1 MKIHQLILLF
11 ALVSFYLLLA
21 SGSNAFSSLPP
32 PPVQPPPV
40 VDTSP
45 DGTTAL
51 PNTPWALCQSIPQ
64 SCIIGGVVGGTNVV
78 PPLSSGS
85 QPCPIGSNIIS
96 NQCMPIASPGMTM
109 MNTRPSLSGAPSS
122 NGCLPGELA
131 EDNLCI
137 RAQSTLS
144 SPQPQQ
150 QQQQLQEPQQQLPSA
165 CPQGTIFENNLCFPQ
180 QQVQTANFTPPNQ
193 QLTQQQVQTA
203 NFSSQNQQGVVP
215 QVSSDHKSKVV
226 SNMESFSRN
235 DNGISIGSNGT
246 SCNMANQSSSGC
258 NANGSVYQS
267 AIGKVSTIRS
277 KDGLVNGTG
286 LPLPSHPAW
295 KKGR

>member
-1 MKIHQLILLF
+1 MKIHQLLLLF

-21 SGSNAFSSLPP
+21 SGSSAFSSLPP

-40 VDTSP
+40 VGTSP
-45 DGTTAL
+45 DGTAAL
-51 PNTPWALCQSIPQ
+51 PNTPWALCRSLPQ
-64 SCIIGGVVGGTNVV
+64 SCINGGVIGGANVV

-85 QPCPIGSNIIS
+85 QSCPIGSIIIS
-96 NQCMPIASPGMTM
+96 NQCMSIASSGVTVT
-109 MNTRPSLSGAPSS
+109 NTRPSLSEAPSS

-150 QQQQLQEPQQQLPSA
+150 QQQQQLQEPQQQLPRA

-180 QQVQTANFTPPNQ
+180 QQVQTANFT
-193 QLTQQQVQTA
+193 
-203 NFSSQNQQGVVP
+203 SQNQQGAGT
-215 QVSSDHKSKVV
+215 QFSSDHKSKVV

-246 SCNMANQSSSGC
+246 SCNKANQSSTDC
-258 NANGSVYQS
+258 NGNGSVYQS
-267 AIGKVSTIRS
+267 ANGNVSTIRS

-286 LPLPSHPAW
+286 LPLPFLP
-295 KKGR
+295 

>member
-11 ALVSFYLLLA
+11 VSVSFSLLLA

-40 VDTSP
+40 VGKSP
-45 DGTTAL
+45 DETTAL
-51 PNTPWALCQSIPQ
+51 PNTPWALCQSLPQ
-64 SCIIGGVVGGTNVV
+64 RCIIGGMVGGANVG

-85 QPCPIGSNIIS
+85 QACPIGSIIIS
-96 NQCMPIASPGMTM
+96 NQCMPI
-109 MNTRPSLSGAPSS
+109 RPSLSGAPSS

-137 RAQSTLS
+137 RAQSGIS
-144 SPQPQQ
+144 SPPPQQ
-150 QQQQLQEPQQQLPSA
+150 QQQQLQESQQQFQSL

-180 QQVQTANFTPPNQ
+180 QQVQTANFTLPNQ
-193 QLTQQQVQTA
+193 QLTQQQGQTA
-203 NFSSQNQQGVVP
+203 NFSSQNQQGVGP
-215 QVSSDHKSKVV
+215 FSSDHKSKAL
-226 SNMESFSRN
+226 SNMESLSRN
-235 DNGISIGSNGT
+235 DNGIRIGSNGT
-246 SCNMANQSSSGC
+246 SCNMTNQSSIDC

-267 AIGKVSTIRS
+267 SNGKFSTARS

-286 LPLPSHPAW
+286 LP
-295 KKGR
+295 

>member
-1 MKIHQLILLF
+1 LLLLF

-21 SGSNAFSSLPP
+21 SGSSAFSSLPP

-40 VDTSP
+40 VGRSP

-51 PNTPWALCQSIPQ
+51 PNTPWALCQSLPQ
-64 SCIIGGVVGGTNVV
+64 SCIIGGVVGGANVA

-85 QPCPIGSNIIS
+85 QSCPIGSTIIS
-96 NQCMPIASPGMTM
+96 NQCMSIASSGMTM
-109 MNTRPSLSGAPSS
+109 MNTRPSLSEAPSS

-150 QQQQLQEPQQQLPSA
+150 QQQQLQEPQQQLPKA

-203 NFSSQNQQGVVP
+203 NFSSQNQQGVGP
-215 QVSSDHKSKVV
+215 QFSPNHKSKVV

-235 DNGISIGSNGT
+235 DNGISIGRNGT
-246 SCNMANQSSSGC
+246 SCNMANQSSTDC
-258 NANGSVYQS
+258 NGNSSVYQS
-267 AIGKVSTIRS
+267 ANGNVSRIRS
-277 KDGLVNGTG
+277 KDGLVNVTG
-286 LPLPSHPAW
+286 LPLPSL
-295 KKGR
+295 R

>member
-1 MKIHQLILLF
+1 MSI
-11 ALVSFYLLLA
+11 A
-21 SGSNAFSSLPP
+21 SS
-32 PPVQPPPV
+32 
-40 VDTSP
+40 
-45 DGTTAL
+45 GTT
-51 PNTPWALCQSIPQ
+51 
-64 SCIIGGVVGGTNVV
+64 V
-78 PPLSSGS
+78 
-85 QPCPIGSNIIS
+85 
-96 NQCMPIASPGMTM
+96 
-109 MNTRPSLSGAPSS
+109 MNTRPSLSEAPSP

-180 QQVQTANFTPPNQ
+180 QQVQTANFT
-193 QLTQQQVQTA
+193 
-203 NFSSQNQQGVVP
+203 SQNQQGGGP
-215 QVSSDHKSKVV
+215 QFSSNHKSKVV

-246 SCNMANQSSSGC
+246 SCNMANQSSTDC
-258 NANGSVYQS
+258 NGNGSIYQS
-267 AIGKVSTIRS
+267 ANGNVSTIRS

-286 LPLPSHPAW
+286 LPLPSLP
-295 KKGR
+295 

>member
-11 ALVSFYLLLA
+11 VLVSFYLLLA

-51 PNTPWALCQSIPQ
+51 PNTPWALCQSLPQ
-64 SCIIGGVVGGTNVV
+64 SCIIGGVVGGANVA

-85 QPCPIGSNIIS
+85 QSCPIGSNIIS
-96 NQCMPIASPGMTM
+96 NQCMPIVSPGMTM

-150 QQQQLQEPQQQLPSA
+150 QQQQQLQEPQQQLPNV
-165 CPQGTIFENNLCFPQ
+165 CPQGSIFENNLCFPQ
-180 QQVQTANFTPPNQ
+180 QQVQTANFSLPNQ
-193 QLTQQQVQTA
+193 QLKQQQVQTP
-203 NFSSQNQQGVVP
+203 NFSSQNQQGVGP
-215 QVSSDHKSKVV
+215 QISSDHKSKGV
-226 SNMESFSRN
+226 SNMESLSRN
-235 DNGISIGSNGT
+235 DTGISIGSNGT
-246 SCNMANQSSSGC
+246 SCNMANQSSNDC
-258 NANGSVYQS
+258 NANGLVYQS
-267 AIGKVSTIRS
+267 SNGKDSTIRS

-286 LPLPSHPAW
+286 LPLPSHP
-295 KKGR
+295 